1 MTPMQEHRAA
11 NPAPNPDDKHA
22 VLGYLVEPEDVGK
35 LTVICKQLQGGTD
48 RERDL
53 GHRLWLII
61 NALRDLP
68 VTQGDLKD
76 TDKPAVYRAICGLRS
91 CDAEFWAV
99 EGQYHRCPQCN
110 MA

>member
-22 VLGYLVEPEDVGK
+22 VLGYLVEPEDVVK
-35 LTVICKQLQGGTD
+35 LTVICNYLHAGTD

-61 NALRDLP
+61 NTLRDLP
-68 VTQGDLKD
+68 ITQGDMRWTRLQHWSS
-76 TDKPAVYRAICGLRS
+76 T
-91 CDAEFWAV
+91 
-99 EGQYHRCPQCN
+99 H
-110 MA
+110 